1 MTTQSLMRLPKA
13 QLVELLELKFSVLGE
28 ADTPVEPKAP
38 AKQGKKSP
46 KAKAKRSVKC
56 AIHTAKQCNRK
67 FWSTKGANEHVA
79 KRTS

>member
-1 MTTQSLMRLPKA
+1 MTTAQSLMRLPKA

-38 AKQGKKSP
+38 AK
-46 KAKAKRSVKC
+46 KAKKAKKVRSVKC
-56 AIHTAKQCNRK
+56 ALHTAKQCNRK

-79 KRTS
+79 KRTN

>member
-1 MTTQSLMRLPKA
+1 MTSQSLMRLPKA
-13 QLVELLELKFSVLGE
+13 QLVELLEYVTGVEGIAL
-28 ADTPVEPKAP
+28 DNHVEPKAP
-38 AKQGKKSP
+38 AK
-46 KAKAKRSVKC
+46 KAKKVRSVKC

>member
-13 QLVELLELKFSVLGE
+13 QLVELLTLFAEG
-28 ADTPVEPKAP
+28 DTPVEPKAP
-38 AKQGKKSP
+38 AK
-46 KAKAKRSVKC
+46 KAKKAKKVRSVKC

-79 KRTS
+79 KRTN